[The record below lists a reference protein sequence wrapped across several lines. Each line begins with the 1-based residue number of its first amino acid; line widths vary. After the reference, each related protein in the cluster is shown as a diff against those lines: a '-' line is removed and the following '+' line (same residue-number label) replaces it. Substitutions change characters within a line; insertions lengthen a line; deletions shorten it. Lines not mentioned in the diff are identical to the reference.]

1 MKPASLA
8 VISDGMWPYFPELLE
23 RPVPRY
29 TSFPT
34 AAEFGPQVDGAMLD
48 AALRGTD
55 GDVSLYV
62 HIPFCEKIC
71 WYCGCNTGAANRS
84 KRLESYLD
92 SLHREIALV
101 GARLRGQNGGRT
113 RVRRVAFGGGSPNA
127 IQPHDFVRLVD
138 ALTLHF
144 ALDPPEFSVE
154 LDPRTLTASW
164 GLVLGA
170 VGVTRASMGVQ
181 TFEPRLQAAIGRIQ
195 ADAMIEAGTDLLRAA
210 GVTSLNFDLMYGLP
224 GQTRS
229 DLEASLRR
237 SVAMGAD
244 RIALFGYAHVPHLL
258 ARQRRIDGS
267 ALPDQAERFAMAAM
281 GHDLLVAEGYVPVGF
296 DHFAR
301 PGDAI
306 AQATVAGHL
315 RRNFQGFTEDQA
327 PVLIGLGASAISSF
341 PELLV
346 QNEKN
351 AGRYG
356 MLLSQD
362 MLPVSVGVERSA
374 TDREIGATINALL
387 CQGTAV
393 LRPDQAVL
401 AADGLAPFLTRG
413 LAGME
418 AVAEGSRLAILPAGL
433 PYARTIAALFDPY
446 RQHSD
451 RRFSSAV

>member
-1 MKPASLA
+1 M
-8 VISDGMWPYFPELLE
+8 
-23 RPVPRY
+23 
-29 TSFPT
+29 
-34 AAEFGPQVDGAMLD
+34 
-48 AALRGTD
+48 
-55 GDVSLYV
+55 
-62 HIPFCEKIC
+62 
-71 WYCGCNTGAANRS
+71 
-84 KRLESYLD
+84 
-92 SLHREIALV
+92 
-101 GARLRGQNGGRT
+101 
-113 RVRRVAFGGGSPNA
+113 
-127 IQPHDFVRLVD
+127 RLVD

-296 DHFAR
+296 DHFAK
-301 PGDAI
+301 PGDTI
-306 AQATVAGHL
+306 AQATVAGRL

>member
-1 MKPASLA
+1 MKPDAA
-8 VISDGMWPYFPELLE
+8 PVITQLMWPYIPELLA

-34 AAEFGPQVDGAMLD
+34 AAEFAPLADSAILD
-48 AALRGTD
+48 TALRATT
-55 GDVSLYV
+55 GDVSLYL

-71 WYCGCNTGAANRS
+71 WYCGCNTGAANRA

-92 SLHREIALV
+92 SLHHEVALV
-101 GARLRGQNGGRT
+101 GARLRGHA

-127 IQPHDFVRLVD
+127 IHPRDFVRLVD

-144 ALDPPEFSVE
+144 ALDSPEWSIE
-154 LDPRTLTASW
+154 LDPRTLTANW
-164 GLVLGA
+164 GLVLKA

-195 ADAMIEAGTDLLRAA
+195 GDAMIESGTALLRDA
-210 GVTSLNFDLMYGLP
+210 GITSLNFDMMYGLP
-224 GQTRS
+224 GQTRD
-229 DLEASLRR
+229 DLESSLRR
-237 SVAMGAD
+237 AVALGAD

-281 GHDLLVAEGYVPVGF
+281 GHELLVDEGYVPVGF
-296 DHFAR
+296 DHFAK

-306 AQATVAGHL
+306 AQATVAGRL

-327 PVLIGLGASAISSF
+327 PVLVGLGASAISGF
-341 PELLV
+341 PDLLI

-362 MLPVSVGVERSA
+362 VLPASVGVARQA
-374 TDREIGATINALL
+374 ADRETGDLINALL

-393 LRPDQAVL
+393 IRSEQAAL
-401 AADGLAPFLTRG
+401 
-413 LAGME
+413 
-418 AVAEGSRLAILPAGL
+418 VAEGLSPFLSHGLAEMATEADANRLTILPVGL